1 MNRTAEFLDNF
12 RAAVASHEPDRVVD
26 CFREDCRFDL
36 PVYPSRSFVGRDQ
49 ARQNWTMIFAT
60 VPDLQIELL
69 DATHDGDTCWAEW
82 KYSGTRT
89 DGTPHLM
96 RGVTVITVDGTSR
109 LREARFYVDFV
120 DTADV
125 SITEH
130 LGAMKDGAR

>member
-1 MNRTAEFLDNF
+1 
-12 RAAVASHEPDRVVD
+12 
-26 CFREDCRFDL
+26 
-36 PVYPSRSFVGRDQ
+36 
-49 ARQNWTMIFAT
+49 
-60 VPDLQIELL
+60 
-69 DATHDGDTCWAEW
+69 
-82 KYSGTRT
+82 
-89 DGTPHLM
+89 M